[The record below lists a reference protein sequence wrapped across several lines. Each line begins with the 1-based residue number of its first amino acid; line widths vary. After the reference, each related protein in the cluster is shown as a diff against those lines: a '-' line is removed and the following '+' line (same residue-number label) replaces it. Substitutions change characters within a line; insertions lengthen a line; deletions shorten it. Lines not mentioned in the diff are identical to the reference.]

1 MYLQSASQAVALLL
15 RGLFHGG
22 LHDTSHKPFLLPLV
36 LQLSR
41 VDVRHRRHVN
51 RLLKPYKC
59 ADPLT
64 FPFPRHST
72 WELSVTENQ
81 CQSVFRSA
89 VPLGC

>member
-1 MYLQSASQAVALLL
+1 MGSTERRLGVYLLSSSQAVTLLL
-15 RGLFHGG
+15 HGLFHGG
-22 LHDTSHKPFLLPLV
+22 SHDTSRKPFLLPLV

-64 FPFPRHST
+64 FPFHRRFPA
-72 WELSVTENQ
+72 N
-81 CQSVFRSA
+81 
-89 VPLGC
+89 